1 VTTYLPSIHDKNE
14 RNNVQGRIRC
24 NAPPAKIQN
33 TIELVQETTSY
44 LKTLCTKVTL

>member
-1 VTTYLPSIHDKNE
+1 MYLPYIYEEND

-33 TIELVQETTSY
+33 RIELIGETTSY